1 MRNRCDEKNACIY
14 LRQGNI
20 KTNQKKEGNLEG
32 EGAEYVDRK
41 EKKKLT
47 SVRTIRG
54 QRLIANSR
62 LLTGR
67 LILASVVESE
77 QQRSC
82 SP

>member
-1 MRNRCDEKNACIY
+1 MRKMSASTYGREIS
-14 LRQGNI
+14 RQI
-20 KTNQKKEGNLEG
+20 RKKEGNLEG

-47 SVRTIRG
+47 SVRTIRA

>member
-14 LRQGNI
+14 LRQG
-20 KTNQKKEGNLEG
+20 KYQDKPEKKGNSEG

-54 QRLIANSR
+54 ERLIANSR

-67 LILASVVESE
+67 LILASVIEPE